1 VKSFLAA
8 LCLALPM
15 VAFAGSAGPIT
26 ISGNQLQ
33 IISSP
38 QIAYLYVTVS
48 GGGCTYSTAAV
59 LIMDTTNPAGTSM
72 YATLLTAKT
81 SGGQITIA
89 TSGCSSAGYAV
100 INSIYLD

>member
-1 VKSFLAA
+1 MKSLLAS
-8 LCLALPM
+8 LCLVLPIA
-15 VAFAGSAGPIT
+15 AFAGSAGPIT

-38 QIAYLYVTVS
+38 QIACLYVTIS
-48 GGGCTYSTAAV
+48 GSGCTNSNAAV
-59 LIMDTTNPAGTSM
+59 LIMDTSNPAGTSM

-81 SGGQITIA
+81 SGGQITIT
-89 TSGCSSAGYAV
+89 TSGCSSAGYPV